1 MATTYTETPNN
12 FCEIEAFVETEI
24 KGMKSISLLK
34 KYFFMMHVRFKDIPL
49 SSLK

>member
-24 KGMKSISLLK
+24 KGMKLNCW
-34 KYFFMMHVRFKDIPL
+34 
-49 SSLK
+49 